1 MGKIIVSMYLSLDGV
16 MEEPAWTAP
25 YFNEEVA
32 KFQSNLLF
40 ESEALLLGR
49 VTYQGFAAAWPSMT
63 DEEGF
68 ADKMNSIPKF
78 VASTTLE
85 KTEWNANLIKDNV
98 IEEISKLKE
107 QPGQNLLIY
116 GSGDLTQTL
125 MQHDLIDEYHF
136 IVNPVIV
143 GSGKRLFKTGND
155 TKALKLIETITT
167 SSGVVILSYQ
177 PEKKRIIID
186 KLYKPK
192 NSSE

>member
-1 MGKIIVSMYLSLDGV
+1 MGQIIVSMYLSLDGV

-68 ADKMNSIPKF
+68 ADKMNSMPKF

-85 KTEWNANLIKDNV
+85 KTEWNANLIKDNIV
-98 IEEISKLKE
+98 EEISKLKE

-143 GSGKRLFKTGND
+143 GSGKRLFKDQNN
-155 TKALKLIETITT
+155 TKALKLIETRTT

-177 PEKKRIIID
+177 PEKKG
-186 KLYKPK
+186 
-192 NSSE
+192 

>member
-125 MQHDLIDEYHF
+125 MHQ
-136 IVNPVIV
+136 
-143 GSGKRLFKTGND
+143 
-155 TKALKLIETITT
+155 
-167 SSGVVILSYQ
+167 
-177 PEKKRIIID
+177 
-186 KLYKPK
+186 
-192 NSSE
+192 

>member
-116 GSGDLTQTL
+116 GSGDFTQTL
-125 MQHDLIDEYHF
+125 MQ
-136 IVNPVIV
+136 
-143 GSGKRLFKTGND
+143 
-155 TKALKLIETITT
+155 
-167 SSGVVILSYQ
+167 Q
-177 PEKKRIIID
+177 
-186 KLYKPK
+186 
-192 NSSE
+192 